1 MLTDHRSDPARDLSP
16 HLRGEVSPRTAG
28 HGDYGESVLSWRFLA
43 AGLGLMAISVAPAA
57 AAPGDD
63 NAPPVDDLDGY
74 PVATGQDQGV
84 YGGLSP
90 GKPNFWGYWL
100 YFKTPDGRSCGLAPN
115 SGPIGCDAVPADAPP
130 DTNQTYASGATAAEY
145 RQSSTPT
152 FTRDVPVLP
161 AGQRLQTLGAT
172 CAVDLQGAV
181 HCQTAGNHGFIL
193 STDHGVLW

>member
-1 MLTDHRSDPARDLSP
+1 MSRWRSL
-16 HLRGEVSPRTAG
+16 L
-28 HGDYGESVLSWRFLA
+28 LA
-43 AGLGLMAISVAPAA
+43 VVGFWAISVGPAVA
-57 AAPGDD
+57 
-63 NAPPVDDLDGY
+63 APPVDDLSGY
-74 PVATGQDQGV
+74 PIAAGQAEGD
-84 YGGLSP
+84 YGGLSR
-90 GKPNFWGYWL
+90 GEPNF

-130 DTNQTYASGATAAEY
+130 GTNQTYASGATAAEY

-152 FTRDVPVLP
+152 FTQDVPVLP

-193 STDHGVLW
+193 SVDHGVLW